1 MKSLVENYVEELI
14 EQWLNFYRGRG
25 DPLHIK
31 TLLIF
36 DFL

>member
-25 DPLHIK
+25 ISFILKPY
-31 TLLIF
+31 
-36 DFL
+36 